1 MTGGRVEES
10 QIEEERINMIES
22 ERETVMK
29 E

>member
-10 QIEEERINMIES
+10 QVEEERINMIES